1 MLCRKQQ
8 FTSGWNVFLRE
19 EKVHWRTEIRKPET
33 SRTEENITKVCQIL
47 LENRR
52 LTVKSIV
59 EQVDILVDRETVRKI
74 LTEDLQMCKNGPK
87 VVHRRTKAKKSHNL
101 PRRFGEARW
110 HFWPCH
116 HTWKNMGLQIRPWN
130 EAVKCTMEDC
140 QFPTTKVFRQSKS
153 RVKKI
158 LLSFF
163 DIRGIIHYEFVPTER
178 TVNQI
183 NYLEAMEWL
192 REKVRRKRP

>member
-1 MLCRKQQ
+1 
-8 FTSGWNVFLRE
+8 
-19 EKVHWRTEIRKPET
+19 
-33 SRTEENITKVCQIL
+33 
-47 LENRR
+47 
-52 LTVKSIV
+52 
-59 EQVDILVDRETVRKI
+59 
-74 LTEDLQMCKNGPK
+74 
-87 VVHRRTKAKKSHNL
+87 
-101 PRRFGEARW
+101 
-110 HFWPCH
+110 
-116 HTWKNMGLQIRPWN
+116 
-130 EAVKCTMEDC
+130 MEDC
-140 QFPTTKVFRQSKS
+140 QFPTTKVFRQSKL